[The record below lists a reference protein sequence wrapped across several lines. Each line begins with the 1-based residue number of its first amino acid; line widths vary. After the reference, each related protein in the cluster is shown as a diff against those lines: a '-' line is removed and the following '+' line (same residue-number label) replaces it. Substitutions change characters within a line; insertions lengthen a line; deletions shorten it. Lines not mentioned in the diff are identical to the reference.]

1 MKTSKFD
8 FKIIW
13 PLVDWITNLMLK
25 IIIKEANND
34 KNWDKLKLKH
44 YVLITMRTNLPK
56 TLDQLILVSFTKY
69 LVNALKINK
78 YLVNVTKLAKY

>member
-1 MKTSKFD
+1 
-8 FKIIW
+8 
-13 PLVDWITNLMLK
+13 
-25 IIIKEANND
+25 
-34 KNWDKLKLKH
+34 
-44 YVLITMRTNLPK
+44 MRTNLPK